1 MNPEEKTSPPIT
13 TTVIAEA
20 KEVPQLEVEPKIEP
34 ASIEPV
40 IITDPK
46 PNQVADP
53 SSPQQVFSEISGFV
67 TKLTDSLK
75 GLFNEGKKSNLS
87 VIAIALLFIPLFILL
102 STILKFIDAVPLLAP
117 TCELVG
123 FASLIWF
130 VYRYL
135 LYANT
140 RQELVDGVKDF
151 TQKILG

>member
-1 MNPEEKTSPPIT
+1 MNPEEKVSPPIT
-13 TTVIAEA
+13 TTVIAET
-20 KEVPQLEVEPKIEP
+20 KEVPKLEVETTIEP
-34 ASIEPV
+34 ASIAP
-40 IITDPK
+40 IITEPDR
-46 PNQVADP
+46 VADP
-53 SSPQQVFSEISGFV
+53 SSPQQVLSEISGFV

-87 VIAIALLFIPLFILL
+87 LIAIALLFIPLFILL

-140 RQELVDGVKDF
+140 RQELVDGVKGF